1 MSDNGLFPTDTP
13 ATPIRVLIAD
23 DQHLVRGALVTL
35 LGLEDDLAV
44 VADVG
49 TGREVLPA
57 AQTARADVALVD
69 IDMPSGDGFWALSQV
84 RQNYPACR
92 VLMVTTFGRPGYVS
106 RALAEGASGFLVKDT
121 PPEKLAEAIRRVHAG
136 ERVIDPSLA
145 EETVLLGPSPLTTRE
160 ADVLRAS
167 RSGADVSEIAAE
179 LHLSE
184 GTVRNYASSS
194 IAKTMARN
202 RTEAAYTAEKN
213 GWL

>member
-1 MSDNGLFPTDTP
+1 MSTNGTS
-13 ATPIRVLIAD
+13 AAPIRVLIAD

-35 LGLEDDLAV
+35 LGLEEDLEV

-57 AQTARADVALVD
+57 VQSARADVALVD

-84 RQNYPACR
+84 RQNYPSCR

-121 PPEKLAEAIRRVHAG
+121 PPERLAEAIRRVHGGA
-136 ERVIDPSLA
+136 RVIDPSLA
-145 EETVLLGPSPLTTRE
+145 EETVLLGPSPLTARE

-184 GTVRNYASSS
+184 GTVRNYASSA

-202 RTEAAYTAEKN
+202 RTEAAYTADKN